1 VALGWP
7 LRGPWV
13 AQGWPKP
20 NPNPESAEGR
30 SLNMPRG
37 PKIAAH
43 PTVIVSE
50 RRSRE
55 SNDPEQAK
63 PH

>member
-1 VALGWP
+1 
-7 LRGPWV
+7 
-13 AQGWPKP
+13 
-20 NPNPESAEGR
+20 
-30 SLNMPRG
+30 MPRG
-37 PKIAAH
+37 PNIAAH

-63 PH
+63 PHQFG